1 MVAALSHSHVC
12 SRGPGAS
19 LNVLFTFTLTVL
31 CPASHQS
38 QALEFFLAKG
48 AVILQGGEILGRRLE
63 VGTLPLGEVDPPM
76 TFQSSCSHRVHHH
89 LGALDLF

>member
-63 VGTLPLGEVDPPM
+63 VATPPWESWSPQDFSELFHRRVHRPLGA
-76 TFQSSCSHRVHHH
+76 RVGH
-89 LGALDLF
+89 D